1 LLVGYPVRYH
11 SLLVILH
18 RENNPDVQAFMSD
31 NDISSREELDGYF
44 FLKVVSILDS
54 LNAKYITVE
63 QTYFN
68 TLTLSN
74 STVVQVWWAAG
85 LDSLAAV
92 GFFLSPQTPKY

>member
-1 LLVGYPVRYH
+1 
-11 SLLVILH
+11 LVILH